1 MSNLKLVIFDF
12 DGTIADTMALGLGIA
27 NLLAKKF
34 LWLLFVGALIPN
46 KL

>member
-27 NLLAKKF
+27 NLLAKKYGSER
-34 LWLLFVGALIPN
+34 LQKRN
-46 KL
+46 